1 MVIRPPHKMVL
12 DNQSKTFD
20 KHNLIE
26 TESTELLKYAPKAN
40 LKEKSLFEKV
50 EKKNVEDPPISL
62 PISNHY

>member
-20 KHNLIE
+20 KHNLIK
-26 TESTELLKYAPKAN
+26 TESTELLKYAPKAT

-50 EKKNVEDPPISL
+50 EKKM
-62 PISNHY
+62 